1 MFTYQGDG
9 DLASIGTAEIV
20 HAATRGEN
28 ITIIFVNNAIYGM
41 TGGQMAPTTLPGQVT
56 TTSPLGR
63 DVKRCGYPVPVS
75 EMLATLE
82 GSAFIERVSVHD
94 VKHVSAKPRPRLK
107 RLSPSKWKTGASRWW
122 KCCPPARP
130 TGGCR
135 LRKSLKW
142 LDGKHDPRLS
152 AGRVQG
158 GAEVM
163 EKQFLIAG
171 FGGQGVLLIGQLI
184 AKAAMLEGKEVSWM
198 PSYGPEMRGG
208 EANCAVVVST
218 EPIGSPLVSEPLI
231 LVAMNGPSL
240 RKFMPKMPKK
250 GLLLYNSSLIEGV
263 NLRDDIDVIAV
274 PCNTIA
280 ESLQMPRVANMVML
294 GAIQESTRAFTN
306 ESLIAVMADWLG
318 EKKANLLDINKQALG
333 LGRAMV
339 LR

>member
-1 MFTYQGDG
+1 
-9 DLASIGTAEIV
+9 
-20 HAATRGEN
+20 
-28 ITIIFVNNAIYGM
+28 
-41 TGGQMAPTTLPGQVT
+41 
-56 TTSPLGR
+56 
-63 DVKRCGYPVPVS
+63 
-75 EMLATLE
+75 
-82 GSAFIERVSVHD
+82 
-94 VKHVSAKPRPRLK
+94 
-107 RLSPSKWKTGASRWW
+107 
-122 KCCPPARP
+122 
-130 TGGCR
+130 
-135 LRKSLKW
+135 
-142 LDGKHDPRLS
+142 
-152 AGRVQG
+152 
-158 GAEVM
+158 M

-208 EANCAVVVST
+208 EANCAVVVSS

-231 LVAMNGPSL
+231 LVAMNQPSL

-263 NLRDDIDVIAV
+263 NLRDDIDVVAV

-280 ESLQMPRVANMVML
+280 ESLHNPRVANMVML

-306 ESLIAVMADWLG
+306 ESLITVMAEWLG

>member
-1 MFTYQGDG
+1 
-9 DLASIGTAEIV
+9 
-20 HAATRGEN
+20 
-28 ITIIFVNNAIYGM
+28 
-41 TGGQMAPTTLPGQVT
+41 
-56 TTSPLGR
+56 
-63 DVKRCGYPVPVS
+63 
-75 EMLATLE
+75 
-82 GSAFIERVSVHD
+82 
-94 VKHVSAKPRPRLK
+94 
-107 RLSPSKWKTGASRWW
+107 
-122 KCCPPARP
+122 
-130 TGGCR
+130 
-135 LRKSLKW
+135 
-142 LDGKHDPRLS
+142 
-152 AGRVQG
+152 
-158 GAEVM
+158 M

-208 EANCAVVVST
+208 EANCAVVVSS
-218 EPIGSPLVSEPLI
+218 EAIGSPLVSEPLI
-231 LVAMNGPSL
+231 LVAMNQPSL

-263 NLRDDIDVIAV
+263 NLRDDIDVVAV

-280 ESLQMPRVANMVML
+280 ESLHNPRVANMVML

-306 ESLIAVMADWLG
+306 ESLITVMAEWLG